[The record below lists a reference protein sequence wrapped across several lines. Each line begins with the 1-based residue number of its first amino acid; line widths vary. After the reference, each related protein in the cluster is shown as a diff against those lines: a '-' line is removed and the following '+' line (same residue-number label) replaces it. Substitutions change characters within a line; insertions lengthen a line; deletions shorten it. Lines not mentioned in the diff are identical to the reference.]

1 MATENQINANRN
13 NSQFSTGPNTEAGK
27 STISQNALKT
37 GLFSRS
43 AFIRP
48 DELPRYN
55 AIHEALSADLAPN
68 GPLEEN
74 LVTEIIRASWRL
86 ERCADVE
93 AAFLADTTLDPMAND
108 NYSYRQ
114 NNVDRARAQS
124 HRIIMR
130 TLAELRR
137 LQTERQARQFLEKQ
151 HRDLGVA
158 SALQLVK
165 AQNQAKSKLTK
176 QSQSTQPTN
185 HPANSGTSRNAPC
198 PCNSGRKFKHCCA
211 RTGSFVQAA

>member
-13 NSQFSTGPNTEAGK
+13 NSQLSTGPNTEAGK
-27 STISQNALKT
+27 STVSQNALKT

-55 AIHEALSADLAPN
+55 AIHEALTTDLSPH

-93 AAFLADTTLDPMAND
+93 AAFLVDTTLDPMAND
-108 NYSYRQ
+108 NFSYRQ
-114 NNVDRARAQS
+114 NNVDRARAHS

-137 LQTERQARQFLEKQ
+137 LQTERHARQLSERQVHQARISAKQ
-151 HRDLGVA
+151 
-158 SALQLVK
+158 
-165 AQNQAKSKLTK
+165 KLTK
-176 QSQSTQPTN
+176 QSQSTAPTN
-185 HPANSGTSRNAPC
+185 SGPARNAPC
-198 PCNSGRKFKHCCA
+198 PCNSGRKYKQCCA
-211 RTGSFVQAA
+211 RTGSFFQAA